1 MLRPKKT
8 IPSLVGATLAMTGC
22 GVGDGPTTLTGQA
35 FNAFCMKVA
44 ECYPGDPYVEEC
56 FDYVGYYDLAGK
68 YFSNECDAFF
78 ASYLNCFSSLTCEEF
93 AGPEYYTCSD
103 DVDQETLQAC
113 EDELPQP

>member
-22 GVGDGPTTLTGQA
+22 GGGDGPTTLTGQA

-56 FDYVGYYDLAGK
+56 FDYVGYYDLVGK

-93 AGPEYYTCSD
+93 AGPEYYACSD

-113 EDELPQP
+113 EDELPQL